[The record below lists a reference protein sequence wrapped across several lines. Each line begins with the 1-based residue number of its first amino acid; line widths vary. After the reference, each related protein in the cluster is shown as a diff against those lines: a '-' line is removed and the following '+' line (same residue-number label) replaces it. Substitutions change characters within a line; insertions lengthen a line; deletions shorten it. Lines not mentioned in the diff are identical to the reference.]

1 MVSICLL
8 ALHAGEASYVSSSSI
23 SAFRAAVVRAVW
35 SSKMPLAHTPAV
47 LNLLDGPVGVDP
59 ALHVVWVRFRMM
71 RRYLAYC
78 PEEVPRIF
86 RMLDLISWRAPGRCP
101 VHLLLISAA
110 ELGFAW
116 DGDERGWLRPSLP
129 LLRTMTGPIQHF
141 FSSILDAWRYRVFAK
156 LSERKGFLGAE
167 YADFKG
173 SLQLLSSSHLKERDK
188 MLLRAILC
196 GGVWN
201 GFLLGRAKKEDVP
214 YQFCGKRDGDGHS
227 FWECSFPPSLHV
239 RELPEFSYLMCLLW
253 HGWLPGLSCN
263 GERILGLLDLVN
275 WPAWSLNVACVLI
288 PWTVLNT
295 GLRLII
301 GMLMILLWRCRIVL
315 IFGQMVAGRISLLFV
330 GLRLLAL
337 VFICLLL
344 MLLLILPFG
353 ELQKSMVMLV
363 WSVAVLFCRFL
374 ESCGLFSVL
383 NSGVLLLPCRRT
395 GLVIEVLTTNMLP
408 GQSVGY

>member
-1 MVSICLL
+1 MISLTVLVLKLFLIELVGLLLELLQLVLYLWVFRDWFVVSICLL

-173 SLQLLSSSHLKERDK
+173 SLQLL
-188 MLLRAILC
+188 IL
-196 GGVWN
+196 
-201 GFLLGRAKKEDVP
+201 FPPE
-214 YQFCGKRDGDGHS
+214 GKR
-227 FWECSFPPSLHV
+227 
-239 RELPEFSYLMCLLW
+239 
-253 HGWLPGLSCN
+253 
-263 GERILGLLDLVN
+263 
-275 WPAWSLNVACVLI
+275 
-288 PWTVLNT
+288 
-295 GLRLII
+295 
-301 GMLMILLWRCRIVL
+301 
-315 IFGQMVAGRISLLFV
+315 
-330 GLRLLAL
+330 
-337 VFICLLL
+337 
-344 MLLLILPFG
+344 
-353 ELQKSMVMLV
+353 
-363 WSVAVLFCRFL
+363 
-374 ESCGLFSVL
+374 
-383 NSGVLLLPCRRT
+383 
-395 GLVIEVLTTNMLP
+395 
-408 GQSVGY
+408 